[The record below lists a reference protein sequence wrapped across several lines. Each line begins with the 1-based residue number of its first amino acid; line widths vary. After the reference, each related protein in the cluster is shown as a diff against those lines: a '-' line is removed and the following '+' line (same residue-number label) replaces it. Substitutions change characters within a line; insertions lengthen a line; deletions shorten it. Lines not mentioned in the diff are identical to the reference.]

1 MGVVDHEGQSALA
14 VSAVEIDHPLK
25 TRFHRHQNRG
35 GSGESHLEHVADVKP
50 QIDGPV
56 LDIEQIIF
64 EIDDITVVVKHP
76 HTNQIE
82 KVESFKG
89 KITTQDIA

>member
-14 VSAVEIDHPLK
+14 VGAVEIDHPLK
-25 TRFHRHQNRG
+25 SRFHGHKNGG
-35 GSGESHLEHVADVKP
+35 GSGEPHLEHVADVKP

-64 EIDDITVVVKHP
+64 EIDDITVVVEHP
-76 HTNQIE
+76 HTDQIE
-82 KVESFKG
+82 KVEPFKG
-89 KITTQDIA
+89 EVTAQDIA